1 MRLPRCMLRLPAA
14 IPPQLLW
21 ALMPWSCK
29 GNKLFHNCFNHS
41 VSSQK
46 KEKVTNTC
54 SVPDVIL
61 RTQLPRMQSDRHGNL
76 SNLMLPVTKSSVLP
90 SKKCGMVT
98 SQKNC
103 FVIIKY
109 DAKYDFKSPRAY
121 LPWRRH
127 SVIMVMS
134 LWMLSPSV
142 CVCLSHTEFFLLN
155 GSIIHFFRC
164 TYGQAVVYWKLRLR
178 SAQPSTIPQP
188 PWNCRFTTQ
197 NM

>member
-1 MRLPRCMLRLPAA
+1 MALGVGSECLALQLTQCFRCGWRCAFPDACSDYLLPSLPSCCGLWRPGAA
-14 IPPQLLW
+14 RE
-21 ALMPWSCK
+21 
-29 GNKLFHNCFNHS
+29 NKLFHNCFSHS

-61 RTQLPRMQSDRHGNL
+61 RTQLPRMGSDRPGNL

-98 SQKNC
+98 SQKHC

-109 DAKYDFKSPRAY
+109 DGKYDFKSPRAH

-134 LWMLSPSV
+134 LWVLSPSV
-142 CVCLSHTEFFLLN
+142 CVCLSHTEYSHWMEVPFI
-155 GSIIHFFRC
+155 SSDARM
-164 TYGQAVVYWKLRLR
+164 ARL
-178 SAQPSTIPQP
+178 
-188 PWNCRFTTQ
+188 
-197 NM
+197 

>member
-1 MRLPRCMLRLPAA
+1 MHAPITCCHPSAA
-14 IPPQLLW
+14 AVGSD
-21 ALMPWSCK
+21 ALELQGK
-29 GNKLFHNCFNHS
+29 TN
-41 VSSQK
+41 SSIIALIIVFPHRK

-142 CVCLSHTEFFLLN
+142 CVCLSHTEF
-155 GSIIHFFRC
+155 S
-164 TYGQAVVYWKLRLR
+164 YWMEVSFISSDAHMARL
-178 SAQPSTIPQP
+178 
-188 PWNCRFTTQ
+188 
-197 NM
+197 